1 MLSRTMLSRA
11 SLLPRIARRRYRS
24 HGADIFYPPSR
35 GVAPLI
41 ESESKSRRRFHKQHT
56 TADVLLAS
64 TETSNSPS
72 VKNALRPSS
81 CDPAAESSMRMTQ
94 PLSSKVM
101 TTLSPTFQ
109 RFALKDKVAI
119 VTGGARGLGLNM
131 TQALC
136 ESGIK
141 AVAIFDIQPTLGE
154 SMAAALSTST
164 GIPVKYYNVDVVD
177 EESVDSAVQKV
188 ATELGQID
196 ILINSAGVAFSNIP
210 AERYKMSDFEKTIN
224 INLMGSF
231 RIARAVGRHMIAATA
246 TRTRPASSNADLP
259 DRSIILIASMSGT
272 IVNYPQPQ
280 AAYNASKAGVIQLS
294 KSLASE
300 WARYGIRVNTISP
313 GYMDTAL
320 NRVPALEG
328 QKEMWKERTPMGR
341 LGAVEELNGLVVWLA
356 GEGGRFC
363 TGADLRVDGGYSIW

>member
-1 MLSRTMLSRA
+1 
-11 SLLPRIARRRYRS
+11 
-24 HGADIFYPPSR
+24 
-35 GVAPLI
+35 
-41 ESESKSRRRFHKQHT
+41 
-56 TADVLLAS
+56 
-64 TETSNSPS
+64 
-72 VKNALRPSS
+72 
-81 CDPAAESSMRMTQ
+81 
-94 PLSSKVM
+94 
-101 TTLSPTFQ
+101 
-109 RFALKDKVAI
+109 
-119 VTGGARGLGLNM
+119 M

-136 ESGIK
+136 ECGIK

-154 SMAAALSTST
+154 SMAKALSTST

-177 EESVDSAVQKV
+177 EESVDSAVQQV
-188 ATELGQID
+188 AKELGPID

-210 AERYKMSDFEKTIN
+210 AETYKISDFEKTIN
-224 INLMGSF
+224 INLTGSF
-231 RIARAVGRHMIAATA
+231 RIARAVGRHMIAATP
-246 TRTRPASSNADLP
+246 TPTPTSPAFNADLP

-280 AAYNASKAGVIQLS
+280 AAYNASKAAVIQLS

-300 WARYGIRVNTISP
+300 WAKYGIRVNTISP

-356 GEGGRFC
+356 GEGSRFC